1 MQENEICEICGDGS
15 SIEWD
20 CPCCGRTIQ
29 EPRNLA
35 KPEALSLL
43 FGVGDDGKVT
53 EYRDVR
59 SISTKI
65 RRLHESVHYL
75 FGQRRDR

>member
-1 MQENEICEICGDGS
+1 MEGMVRIARH
-15 SIEWD
+15 
-20 CPCCGRTIQ
+20 GRRAIARMASNVTADK
-29 EPRNLA
+29 RRVVVAVNR
-35 KPEALSLL
+35 LL